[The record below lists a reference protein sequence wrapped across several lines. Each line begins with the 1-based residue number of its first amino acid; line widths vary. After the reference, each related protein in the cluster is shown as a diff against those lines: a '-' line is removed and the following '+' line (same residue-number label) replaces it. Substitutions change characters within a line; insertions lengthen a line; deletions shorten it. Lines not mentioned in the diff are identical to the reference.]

1 MVSFIDWE
9 GRRSGFQVT
18 QRLAYMQGLH
28 YKEDEFLNGNLSG

>member
-18 QRLAYMQGLH
+18 QRLAYMQGIHL
-28 YKEDEFLNGNLSG
+28 